1 MTGAEGSFPILNIFL
16 EILFFALFFIW
27 IMILFHVIVD
37 LFRSKDMGGAAKA
50 LWLFFLIVLPY
61 LGVFVYLIARG
72 ASMHE
77 RDVKAAEESEQAFR
91 QYVAQ
96 ASPAEELAKLHDL
109 KEKGAI
115 TDAEYNAAKGKI
127 IG

>member
-1 MTGAEGSFPILNIFL
+1 MTGADFPILNIFL

-27 IMILFHVIVD
+27 IMILVHVIVD
-37 LFRSKDMGGAAKA
+37 LVRSKDLGGGAKA
-50 LWLFFLIVLPY
+50 LWMFFLIVLPY

-72 ASMHE
+72 SSMHE
-77 RDVKAAEESEQAFR
+77 RDVKAAKDSEQAFR
-91 QYVAQ
+91 QMVAQ

-115 TDAEYNAAKGKI
+115 TDAEYNAAKSKI

>member
-1 MTGAEGSFPILNIFL
+1 MTGADFPILNIFL

-115 TDAEYNAAKGKI
+115 TDAEYNAAKAKI

>member
-1 MTGAEGSFPILNIFL
+1 MTGADFPILNIFF

-115 TDAEYNAAKGKI
+115 TDAEYNAAKAKI

>member
-1 MTGAEGSFPILNIFL
+1 MTGADFPILNIFL

-37 LFRSKDMGGAAKA
+37 LFRSKDMGGGAKA

-77 RDVKAAEESEQAFR
+77 RDVKAAEDSEQAFR
-91 QYVAQ
+91 QFVAQ
-96 ASPAEELAKLHDL
+96 DSPAEELAKLHDL

-115 TDAEYNAAKGKI
+115 TDAEYNAAKAKI

>member
-1 MTGAEGSFPILNIFL
+1 MTGADFPILNIFL

>member
-1 MTGAEGSFPILNIFL
+1 MTGADFPILNIFL

-37 LFRSKDMGGAAKA
+37 LFRSKDMGGAGKA
-50 LWLFFLIVLPY
+50 LWLLFLIVLPY

-77 RDVKAAEESEQAFR
+77 RDVKAAEDSEQAFR

-115 TDAEYNAAKGKI
+115 TDAEYGTAKAKI

>member
-1 MTGAEGSFPILNIFL
+1 M
-16 EILFFALFFIW
+16 FFALFFIW
-27 IMILFHVIVD
+27 IKILFHESDD
-37 LFRSKDMGGAAKA
+37 LFRSKDMGGGAKA

-77 RDVKAAEESEQAFR
+77 RDVKAAEDSEQAFR

>member
-1 MTGAEGSFPILNIFL
+1 MTGADFPILNIFL

-27 IMILFHVIVD
+27 IMILFHEIVA

>member
-1 MTGAEGSFPILNIFL
+1 MTGADFPILNIFL

-37 LFRSKDMGGAAKA
+37 LFRSKDLGGGAKA
-50 LWLFFLIVLPY
+50 LWLIFLIVFNF
-61 LGVFVYLIARG
+61 LGVLTYLIVRG
-72 ASMHE
+72 SSMHE
-77 RDVKAAEESEQAFR
+77 RDVKAAQDSEQAFR

-96 ASPAEELAKLHDL
+96 SSPAEELAKLHDL